1 MSYKYLT
8 NKFTAG
14 ELDPKLLAE
23 VDFDAYRKGARK
35 LRNVVCTP
43 QAAVQ
48 RRFGS
53 YYETTIQAGGLN
65 ITDES
70 KVRLIEFEYLDSENY
85 WLILRQDLMGGVE
98 IDVYLDDV
106 FQVTVPIAN
115 YLDTDIENIRWVN
128 DVNKVY
134 LLHESYLP
142 RILQRTSA
150 AVWTDS
156 EMVLSF
162 YPVEDFSVLDS
173 PTNNYTNNATTF
185 TPNLVAATTITA
197 STAVFTSN
205 HSGIGGNVGGAI
217 IFNGGVFHI
226 TSINAAGTIATGY
239 TSDEFTSAA
248 ATLGSLVFLGE
259 RAWGNGS
266 VVGAAP
272 SGVTRG
278 FPRHGQFFQS
288 RLVLGGSTASPG
300 TAYASEVKEFF
311 NFKNTDT
318 DASTG
323 WGVEAGVTGT
333 DTINDIMSSKSL
345 VLLTTKG
352 SSSTNILTDLPTT
365 PTNVFL
371 NTQGKE
377 GSRNMDGVILDN
389 QILYAD
395 RAGNTIWSMTYDV
408 PDSGYSVSSA
418 SILSSHLIRNPRW
431 GAVYDP
437 NNIDGRYYLL
447 VNNDGTMAVYNTVAS
462 ENIHAWT
469 LVDTLGKY
477 IDVACLSDQAK
488 VLVKRQ
494 INTDAVTAGELQAF
508 YIVDSTFSVFRNETV
523 GINAATNVSVLTI
536 DEDYILIGNEIE
548 FNKISIFFN
557 TPSTQDLGLTFE
569 YLTDLGTW
577 ASFIVTDSTL
587 GFTINSSILWNA
599 VDLSGWKAQSIVG
612 TDQSYNEYPNYY
624 WIRIRRN
631 NSATLADTVVSTM
644 FLNTDYAIA
653 MERLDFDIYM
663 DSQID
668 TTSDANGLIIGLN
681 HLAGQNV
688 FIFSGGFPIGTFY
701 VDAIGQAQL
710 EIAGITDVNVGLD
723 YTPVVVPM
731 PIFAFLNDG
740 YHVYEAANIKRMYV
754 DVYNSLGVTAEGITI
769 QPSVPG
775 NFMTVSVP
783 SPVSDF
789 YTVPT
794 YAGWDPRVE
803 ITISQSYPAPMVLRA
818 ICLVVEIS

>member
-8 NKFTAG
+8 NKFTTG
-14 ELDPKLLAE
+14 ELDPKLLAA
-23 VDFDAYRKGARK
+23 VDFDAYRKGARR
-35 LRNVVCTP
+35 LRQVICTP
-43 QAAVQ
+43 QGSAQ

-53 YYETTIQAGGLN
+53 LFETIISDTGQN
-65 ITDES
+65 ITDEN
-70 KVRLIEFEYLDSENY
+70 KVRIIPFEYLDNEKY
-85 WLILRQDLMGGVE
+85 WLIMRTDMAAGVE

-106 FQVTVPIAN
+106 FQVTVPIGA
-115 YLDTDIENIRWVN
+115 YLDTDIPNIRWVN

-134 LLHESYLP
+134 LLHENYMP
-142 RILQRTSA
+142 RIFQRTSA

-156 EMVLSF
+156 IMVLSF
-162 YPVEDFSVLDS
+162 YPAEDFSVFDN
-173 PTNNYTNNATTF
+173 PTNNYTNNGTTF
-185 TPNLVAATTITA
+185 TPNLVAATTVTA

-226 TSINAAGTIATGY
+226 TSVNAAGTVATGY
-239 TSDEFTSAA
+239 TTDDFTTTA

-259 RAWGNGS
+259 RAWGDGS

-272 SGVTRG
+272 AGIARG

-288 RLVLGGSTASPG
+288 RLVLGGAVVSPG

-311 NFKNTDT
+311 NFNNTNT

-352 SSSTNILTDLPTT
+352 SSATNILTDLPTT

-431 GAVYDP
+431 ADVFDP
-437 NNIDGRYYLL
+437 DNVDGRYYLL
-447 VNNDGTMAVYNTVAS
+447 VNADGTMAIYNTIAS

-469 LVDTLGKY
+469 LASTVGRY
-477 IDVACLSDQAK
+477 IDVACLSEQAK
-488 VLVKRQ
+488 TLVKRQ
-494 INTDAVTAGELQAF
+494 VGTGPVVNGALQA
-508 YIVDSTFSVFRNETV
+508 YYSVDDTFSVFRNQTTA
-523 GINAATNVSVLTI
+523 INAATNTVVLSI
-536 DEDYILIGNEIE
+536 DEYYILFGNEIPFTTIS
-548 FNKISIFFN
+548 FNLP
-557 TPSTQDLGLTFE
+557 TPSAQDLGLTYE
-569 YLTDLGTW
+569 YLDQDGVWNILDTVD
-577 ASFIVTDSTL
+577 
-587 GFTINSSILWNA
+587 FTNGLTN
-599 VDLSGWKAQSIVG
+599 VG
-612 TDQSYNEYPNYY
+612 TIEWDITAATNWGRIPIIGTTQTYMEYPNYY
-624 WIRIRRN
+624 WMRIRRN
-631 NSATLADTVVSTM
+631 NPAVLADTISNGIYI
-644 FLNTDYAIA
+644 NTESIITL
-653 MERLDFDIYM
+653 ERLTFDVYM
-663 DSQID
+663 DSQITVVAD
-668 TTSDANGLIIGLN
+668 GTGLVTGLQ
-681 HLAGQNV
+681 HLAGQYAFV
-688 FIFSGGFPIGTFY
+688 FIGNFPFGTAY
-701 VDAIGQAQL
+701 VSDVGQL
-710 EIAGITDVNVGLD
+710 ETDFPGSDVTVGLD
-723 YTPVVVPM
+723 YQPNITLM
-731 PIFAFLNDG
+731 PLFAFLNDG
-740 YHVYEAANIKRMYV
+740 YHVYEPANIKRMYV
-754 DVYNSLGVTAEGITI
+754 DVYNSLGVTAQGVTI
-769 QPSVPG
+769 QPTVPG
-775 NFMTVSVP
+775 NFMTVDAILP
-783 SPVSDF
+783 LSDF

-803 ITISQSYPAPMVLRA
+803 MTISQSYPAPMVLRA
-818 ICLVVEIS
+818 VCLVVEVT